1 MLSIALLL
9 FKTIIWDSLT
19 TAYLRNSGPQFCLLF
34 YLQGCILPPCM
45 LPSCFSYFAVTVR
58 AILVNILFAAWNGE
72 SISKRVMQ
80 TIHNMLPNHR
90 VHTHAHAHTH
100 THTQLS
106 QWLFLAV
113 EITAPTQKPME
124 ALGQWS
130 GFAERYAVSIGTPV
144 ADQL

>member
-1 MLSIALLL
+1 MLSISLLL

-19 TAYLRNSGPQFCLLF
+19 AAYLRNSGPQFCLLF

-45 LPSCFSYFAVTVR
+45 LPSCSSYFAVTVR
-58 AILVNILFAAWNGE
+58 AILVNILFAAWKGK
-72 SISKRVMQ
+72 SISKRVLQ
-80 TIHNMLPNHR
+80 TIPNMLPNHR
-90 VHTHAHAHTH
+90 VHTH

-113 EITAPTQKPME
+113 EITAPTQKPVE